1 MFRNVSTHDAWYFTN
16 ESLLLSI
23 QILLSKDHR
32 LHIPHLQQQTSH
44 SLPSAWHATKRWVH
58 CFWECKYPM
67 SQRSYG
73 LQEEDA
79 IPKDAGKYLVTP
91 WHGIFP
97 SLVASLKAAG
107 LTSALEHMVALG
119 QEQPERVEHRSQGM
133 EWFIFQQ
140 WNHQQETV
148 FKSKMTVFVNIWYQS
163 EMKAKNR
170 SSTTNLKPE
179 NLSPL
184 FNGTEA

>member
-1 MFRNVSTHDAWYFTN
+1 
-16 ESLLLSI
+16 
-23 QILLSKDHR
+23 
-32 LHIPHLQQQTSH
+32 
-44 SLPSAWHATKRWVH
+44 
-58 CFWECKYPM
+58 M